1 MVDYRSET
9 EQPPFDDD
17 LRDDTEGSSAT
28 LWLISLILAGV
39 LCLLTRSVLA
49 GAIFPVL
56 AAVQPSFRAARWIRM
71 SDPESNRAR
80 ACSRFL
86 IAVGCWTALWSG
98 IAAFLIL
105 GVASVVAGLELT
117 EAHGIA
123 SLLVVVIAAVA
134 TSLIGLWAAWTAWR
148 HRIRVWAHPKLM
160 HLANYKFANLSSLVV
175 PKPTC
180 NHAVYATAISL
191 AFPPMALGTGWMIF
205 EALTVP
211 PGREAAIH
219 FVSGFSLLL
228 GGPVLS
234 LGVLFTMSNRLFAN
248 GPAECWATAST
259 QRDGLEE

>member
-1 MVDYRSET
+1 MVDYSPESEEPT
-9 EQPPFDDD
+9 FDNDHGA
-17 LRDDTEGSSAT
+17 DTAGSSAT
-28 LWLISLILAGV
+28 LWIWSLILAGV
-39 LCLLTRSVLA
+39 LYLISGSILA
-49 GAIFPVL
+49 GAIVPVM
-56 AAVQPSFRAARWIRM
+56 AAVQPSFRAAKWIRRN
-71 SDPESNRAR
+71 DPESNRAR

-86 IAVGCWTALWSG
+86 IAVGCWTALWTG
-98 IAAFLIL
+98 LAAVLVL
-105 GVASVVAGLELT
+105 VAVSVFAGEEPT
-117 EAHGIA
+117 ESQGIA
-123 SLLVVVIAAVA
+123 SLLVVVVAAVA

-175 PKPTC
+175 PQPTC

-205 EALTVP
+205 QALTAP
-211 PGREAAIH
+211 PARDAAIH

-259 QRDGLEE
+259 QRDELEE